1 MRKFIALFMSMIV
14 GSSIAMSQFN
24 VDVQFWNNGKQ
35 QVLNNDFEIYFVYE
49 YEDQSKVIYK
59 PNVFM
64 KNQIVLPSGIYSK
77 DAYKDCS
84 ILFRYKGKVYYCA
97 TFRTKD
103 IYDISTLVIHLQEK
117 PFYKFLF
124 WTWEYGEHLENIME
138 SKFYKYDEYFSDE
151 SIIGEVSVILF
162 TKNESTESEAR
173 FTPIRDFEEYF
184 RKGEKLLEL

>member
-14 GSSIAMSQFN
+14 GSSIAMAQFN

-59 PNVFM
+59 PDVFM

-84 ILFRYKGKVYYCA
+84 ILFRYKGNVYYCA

-103 IYDISTLVIHLQEK
+103 IYDILRSLFICRRSLSTNS
-117 PFYKFLF
+117 FF
-124 WTWEYGEHLENIME
+124 GRGNMANIW
-138 SKFYKYDEYFSDE
+138 K
-151 SIIGEVSVILF
+151 I
-162 TKNESTESEAR
+162 
-173 FTPIRDFEEYF
+173 
-184 RKGEKLLEL
+184 